1 MKSREPNTPIAINI
15 SLGPISEQEN
25 LLGSVLGGLMDHLI
39 YDRGFIP
46 VPVEQIHELLASR
59 QQSNAQARNNIKFKK
74 AAKVRNT

>member
-1 MKSREPNTPIAINI
+1 
-15 SLGPISEQEN
+15 
-25 LLGSVLGGLMDHLI
+25 MDHLI